1 MTNLFDKLNLRPFE
15 RRLVVVVGIAL
26 FIILNYFLVWPYFG
40 AVAEKNAR
48 REKAKTTLALRLDE
62 IAQTNKFV
70 KELKALEGEGLA
82 VPPEDQATD
91 LARTINYQ
99 AAQNLVTPQSLSRPF
114 TRTNEFF
121 LEQSVT
127 ITTLSTEDALVNFLH
142 SLGTGTSLI
151 RVRELT
157 LKRDQSQQKLTA
169 TIQLVAS
176 YQKKPAV
183 RPPTPPAPA
192 APVAK
197 PAPVVT
203 KPATPASPAKTNS
216 LPVVPKTGAPKS
228 PIPPRK
234 TP

>member
-48 REKAKTTLALRLDE
+48 REKAGTTLALRLDE

-99 AAQNLVTPQSLSRPF
+99 AAQNLVIPQSLSKSV

-121 LEQSVT
+121 LEQSIT

-151 RVRELT
+151 RVRELS
-157 LKRDQSQQKLTA
+157 LRRDASQQKLTA

-176 YQKKPAV
+176 YQKKPAI
-183 RPPTPPAPA
+183 RSTAPAPA
-192 APVAK
+192 ASPAPAVNKPAATPPPATKTDTKPVAPK
-197 PAPVVT
+197 PA
-203 KPATPASPAKTNS
+203 
-216 LPVVPKTGAPKS
+216 VPKPLT
-228 PIPPRK
+228 PPRK

>member
-15 RRLVVVVGIAL
+15 RRLFVIVAIAVFLVLQYFFVWPHFGEVSKMNELREDANRTL
-26 FIILNYFLVWPYFG
+26 FI
-40 AVAEKNAR
+40 R
-48 REKAKTTLALRLDE
+48 LAE

-70 KELKALEGEGLA
+70 KDLKALEGEGLT

-99 AAQNLVTPQSLSRPF
+99 AAQNLVTPQSLSKPF

-127 ITTLSTEDALVNFLH
+127 ITTVSTEDALVNFLY
-142 SLGTGTSLI
+142 SLGSGSSLI
-151 RVRELT
+151 RVRDLT
-157 LKRDQSQQKLTA
+157 LRPDQSHLRLTA

-183 RPPTPPAPA
+183 RSAAPAAAPAA

-197 PAPVVT
+197 PAPKPET
-203 KPATPASPAKTNS
+203 KPAVPNPGASKPST
-216 LPVVPKTGAPKS
+216 
-228 PIPPRK
+228 PPRK
-234 TP
+234 TL